1 MFKSGHGPLGS
12 YVTRIPCFSKNH
24 LQIICINNSSA
35 PYSADNAT
43 WQGTLRTATILAPDE
58 SKRRVINS
66 TMIARNPLGGCD
78 MVDESSL
85 QYFIHT
91 SEVKRRGYDKR
102 HIEDDK

>member
-1 MFKSGHGPLGS
+1 
-12 YVTRIPCFSKNH
+12 
-24 LQIICINNSSA
+24 
-35 PYSADNAT
+35 
-43 WQGTLRTATILAPDE
+43 
-58 SKRRVINS
+58 
-66 TMIARNPLGGCD
+66 